1 MLLMHPFLRTVFDSP
16 AGLPVRLGLTWA
28 QARGQATLVDRW
40 SQSLGIPP
48 LTLDWLSEGIKPD
61 STLFLLGSGESV
73 EALTATEW
81 AEVQENFSI
90 GINAWPLHPFVPN
103 VLAFEPFDDAST
115 DYLQLFEN
123 VLFESRFSSRRPKVL
138 LFRPNKTQDGSRYLL
153 IPESLR
159 KNARLYGRFVPNS
172 RNLRTVS
179 REIAMLGELQKRG
192 GIADALV
199 LDSGASIIRL
209 VSLGMRLGFTKVV
222 LIGVDLN
229 GGQYF
234 WEKNPKRLA
243 ERSLSSFS
251 PGFVRP
257 IHETMVRDTKP
268 FVLTEVLGILNEV
281 MRRAGG
287 SLFAGSRESVLSDFF
302 PVHVWNQSANPI
314 P

>member
-1 MLLMHPFLRTVFDSP
+1 MHPFLRTVFDSP
-16 AGLPVRLGLTWA
+16 AGLPVRLGVTWA

-61 STLFLLGSGESV
+61 STLFLLGSGESI

-115 DYLQLFEN
+115 DYLQLFEK

-138 LFRPNKTQDGSRYLL
+138 LFRPNKTQDGNRYLL

-179 REIAMLGELQKRG
+179 REIAVLGELQKRG

-209 VSLGMRLGFTKVV
+209 VSLGMRLGFTKIV
-222 LIGVDLN
+222 LLGVDLN

-243 ERSLSSFS
+243 QRSLSSFS
-251 PGFVRP
+251 PGFIRP

-268 FVLTEVLGILNEV
+268 FVLTEVLGILNKV
-281 MRRAGG
+281 MGRSGG

-302 PVHVWNQSANPI
+302 PVHVWNQSDNPI

>member
-1 MLLMHPFLRTVFDSP
+1 MHPFLRTVFDSP
-16 AGLPVRLGLTWA
+16 AGLPVRLGVTWA

-61 STLFLLGSGESV
+61 STLFLLGSGESI
-73 EALTATEW
+73 EALTETEW
-81 AEVQENFSI
+81 AEVQDNFSI
-90 GINAWPLHPFVPN
+90 GINAWPVHPFVPN

-115 DYLQLFEN
+115 DYLQLFEK
-123 VLFESRFSSRRPKVL
+123 VLFESRFSSRRLKVL
-138 LFRPNKTQDGSRYLL
+138 LFRPNNTQDGNRYLL
-153 IPESLR
+153 IPESLL
-159 KNARLYGRFVPNS
+159 KHARVYGRFVPNS

-209 VSLGMRLGFTKVV
+209 VSLGIRLGFTKIV
-222 LIGVDLN
+222 LLGVDLN

-234 WEKNPKRLA
+234 WEKNPQRLA
-243 ERSLSSFS
+243 ARSIRSFS

-257 IHETMVRDTKP
+257 IHETMVRDSKP
-268 FVLTEVLGILNEV
+268 FVLTEVLGILDDV

-287 SLFAGSRESVLSDFF
+287 SLFAGSRESVLSNHF
-302 PVHVWNQSANPI
+302 PVHVWNQSDYTSPRQ
-314 P
+314 

>member
-1 MLLMHPFLRTVFDSP
+1 MHPFLRTVFDSP
-16 AGLPVRLGLTWA
+16 AGLPLRLGVTWA
-28 QARGQATLVDRW
+28 QARGQARLVERW

-61 STLFLLGSGESV
+61 STLFLLGSGESI
-73 EALTATEW
+73 EALTETEW

-103 VLAFEPFDDAST
+103 VLAFEPFDEAST
-115 DYLQLFEN
+115 DYLQLFEKI
-123 VLFESRFSSRRPKVL
+123 LFESRFSSRRPKVL
-138 LFRPNKTQDGSRYLL
+138 LFRPNKTQDGNRYLL

-179 REIAMLGELQKRG
+179 QEIVKLGELQKWRK
-192 GIADALV
+192 IADSLV

-209 VSLGMRLGFTKVV
+209 VSLGMRLGFTKIV
-222 LIGVDLN
+222 LLGVDLN

-234 WEKNPKRLA
+234 WEKNPERLA
-243 ERSLSSFS
+243 ARSVRSFS

-281 MRRAGG
+281 MRRAGV
-287 SLFAGSRESVLSDFF
+287 SLFAGSRESVLSDLF
-302 PVHVWNQSANPI
+302 PVHVWNQSDNPI

>member
-1 MLLMHPFLRTVFDSP
+1 MHPFLRTVFDSP
-16 AGLPVRLGLTWA
+16 AGLLVRLGVTWA

-61 STLFLLGSGESV
+61 STLFLLGSGESI
-73 EALTATEW
+73 ETLSETEW
-81 AEVQENFSI
+81 AEVQNNFSI

-115 DYLQLFEN
+115 DYLQLFEK

-138 LFRPNKTQDGSRYLL
+138 LFRPNKTQDGNRYFL
-153 IPESLR
+153 IPERLR
-159 KNARLYGRFVPNS
+159 KNARLYGRYVPNS

-209 VSLGMRLGFTKVV
+209 VSLGMRLGITKIV
-222 LIGVDLN
+222 LLGVDLN

-243 ERSLSSFS
+243 QRSLKSFS

-257 IHETMVRDTKP
+257 IHETMLRDTKP
-268 FVLTEVLGILNEV
+268 FVLTEVLGILDSI
-281 MRRAGG
+281 MCRGGG
-287 SLFAGSRESVLSDFF
+287 SLFAGSRTSVLADFF
-302 PVHVWNQSANPI
+302 PVYVWNQSADSAPQ